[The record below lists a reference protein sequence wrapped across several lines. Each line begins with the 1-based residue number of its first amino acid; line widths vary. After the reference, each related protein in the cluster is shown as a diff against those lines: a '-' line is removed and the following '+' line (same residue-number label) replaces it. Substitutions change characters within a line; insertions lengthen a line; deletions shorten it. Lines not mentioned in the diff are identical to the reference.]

1 MIDIKMIALYIANF
15 FNKGPREVDDILTD
29 MEAKAVELRE
39 RVKVN
44 TSKVEEN
51 EKAAITVQN
60 EAEAEIARLEAKQRN
75 EVKELEEENEALNAA
90 SKRAERVAARVED
103 FVA

>member
-60 EAEAEIARLEAKQRN
+60 ETKAEIKRLEAKQRT
-75 EVKELEEENEALNAA
+75 EVKELEEKTEALKAA
-90 SKRAERVAARVED
+90 SERAERVAARVED